1 MNPLAPSA
9 TDLPSVSRPARGAT
23 RLARPGEAGDAA
35 VDKRRI
41 WEALR
46 DCKDE
51 QLYTAN
57 ASVVDLGLIYD
68 VRVQGDVVYVVMA
81 MPDRGRPR
89 YGYFAWGS
97 GGNSQPIRQRLMK
110 VPGVRNIVIEQTWE
124 PPWNSSRLTEAGR
137 KALGL

>member
-1 MNPLAPSA
+1 
-9 TDLPSVSRPARGAT
+9 
-23 RLARPGEAGDAA
+23 
-35 VDKRRI
+35 VDKRRV

-68 VRVQGDVVYVVMA
+68 VRVRGDVVHVVMA

-110 VPGVRNIVIEQTWE
+110 DSWRAQRGDRTDLGTAVELESADGCRAQGLGALAVRE
-124 PPWNSSRLTEAGR
+124 SL
-137 KALGL
+137 